1 VFKNAPH
8 PNAAKVF
15 INWFLSKDGQVA
27 WEEGFREPVP
37 RNSRR
42 LDVPVID
49 PDTYPDYSNLRGSIW
64 GMDSG
69 FAANQAVSAICREL
83 S

>member
-1 VFKNAPH
+1 V
-8 PNAAKVF
+8 
-15 INWFLSKDGQVA
+15 GEA
-27 WEEGFREPVP
+27 WRDPVP

-49 PDTYPDYSNLRGSIW
+49 PETYPDYSNIRGAIW

-69 FAANQAVSAICREL
+69 FAANQAVSAICKDF